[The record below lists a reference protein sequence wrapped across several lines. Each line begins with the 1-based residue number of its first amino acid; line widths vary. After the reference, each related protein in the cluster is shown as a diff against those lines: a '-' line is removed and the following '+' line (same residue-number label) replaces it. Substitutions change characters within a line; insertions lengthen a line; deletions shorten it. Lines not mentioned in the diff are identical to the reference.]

1 MPEQSGKQMTLVGQ
15 LPSPRPLI
23 DEQPA
28 VGDHQPGPKC
38 GRLTSSETLEPAAVR
53 GVPAASPQP
62 DDHMGRS
69 LGQILIVLVV
79 LLVLVNIPI
88 NFYGAGLAQIIPKAT
103 AIVIYEGMLL
113 KGSGPELY
121 VLDDHVLRRISN
133 PEAFDY
139 YLRQHKVRVVEDN
152 VLESFGKGRSIYQLV
167 TCSNSPHIY
176 ALEQGQK
183 RWVKEP
189 PTRNKAKPW
198 DEIRLVSCDYLRR
211 LPEGPPILEDAG
223 PPP

>member
-1 MPEQSGKQMTLVGQ
+1 MPEQRGKRLTVDGQ
-15 LPSPRPLI
+15 LPLPRPLI
-23 DEQPA
+23 DEQPTG
-28 VGDHQPGPKC
+28 GDHQSGPAC
-38 GRLTSSETLEPAAVR
+38 DRLTSSEALR
-53 GVPAASPQP
+53 PAASPQP
-62 DDHMGRS
+62 DAQLGRS

-103 AIVIYEGMLL
+103 AIVIYDGMVL

-121 VLDDHVLRRISN
+121 VLEDHVLRRISN
-133 PEAFDY
+133 PEAFDH
-139 YLRQHKVRVVEDN
+139 YLRQHNVHIVEDN

-167 TCSNSPHIY
+167 TCPNSPNIY

-189 PTRNKAKPW
+189 PTRNKAEPW
-198 DEIRLVSCDYLRR
+198 DEVRLVSCDYLRQ
-211 LPEGPPILEDAG
+211 LPEGAPILEDAG